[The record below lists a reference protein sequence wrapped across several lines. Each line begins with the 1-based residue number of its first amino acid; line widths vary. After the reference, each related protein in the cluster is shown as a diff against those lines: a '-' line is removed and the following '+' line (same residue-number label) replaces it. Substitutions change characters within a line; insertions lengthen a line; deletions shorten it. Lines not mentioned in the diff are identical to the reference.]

1 MKSLLLTILFSTYAL
16 CDISVYIS
24 HNNKITKVSQ
34 KELANLYLKK
44 TDNIKGI
51 KLTPIDSQN
60 TKLFKEF
67 YTKIVKKTPSQLRAY
82 WMKQIYRGNTQPPK
96 KLSKSAIK
104 KALKKGS
111 HIVTY
116 DANPKTGRILLTVK

>member
-1 MKSLLLTILFSTYAL
+1 MKSLLLTILFSTFAL
-16 CDISVYIS
+16 SDISVYIS

-51 KLTPIDSQN
+51 KVTPIDSKNQ
-60 TKLFKEF
+60 KLFKEF
-67 YTKIVKKTPSQLRAY
+67 YSKIVKKTPSQLRAY
-82 WMKQIYRGNTQPPK
+82 WIKQIYRGNTQPPK
-96 KLSKSAIK
+96 KLSKSAVQ

-111 HIVTY
+111 RIITY
-116 DANPKTGRILLTVK
+116 DANPQTGRVLLTIK